1 MAGKRKGW
9 ENPRSKRK
17 RPTRLAEKL
26 LLIRERLGMSQGALI
41 RHLGLENQIER
52 DYISKFERGVL
63 EPTLDVLLAYAR
75 AISTT
80 GHGEFLEAI
89 IEDRLDL
96 PNKMPMDPGRHP
108 IPRLKSARSR
118 KPG

>member
-1 MAGKRKGW
+1 MAGKSQSK
-9 ENPRSKRK
+9 EKPRSKRK
-17 RPTRLAEKL
+17 KPSRLPEKL
-26 LLIRERLGMSQGALI
+26 VLIRVKLGLSQGGLV
-41 RHLGLENQIER
+41 RHLGLDGQLER

-89 IEDRLDL
+89 IDDKLNL
-96 PNKMPMDPGRHP
+96 PSRVPADPR
-108 IPRLKSARSR
+108 RY
-118 KPG
+118 